1 MYPSRR
7 PRLDVASVASEILV
21 SIVRCLFRIAPLL
34 LAGLF
39 MAGCAPSHYSKGI
52 SSFAAAAAPAL
63 DKVDASYTAVND
75 VHIFEEQT
83 ELVAQYDT
91 SGYRLG
97 QIKALISPEELETR
111 TQAVSV
117 LRRYSQAIGDLAAG
131 KQAQTALRSLSPA
144 PVAPTTA
151 AAAASGKMT
160 PQQMGLILSGLDAAL
175 KLYLD
180 RKVRG
185 RGIPPPA
192 A

>member
-1 MYPSRR
+1 MPLPHCSPPSCR
-7 PRLDVASVASEILV
+7 P
-21 SIVRCLFRIAPLL
+21 FH
-34 LAGLF
+34 
-39 MAGCAPSHYSKGI
+39 AGCAPSHYSKGI

-75 VHIFEEQT
+75 VHIFEEQA
-83 ELVAQYDT
+83 ELVAQYDN
-91 SGYRLG
+91 SGYRPG
-97 QIKALISPEELETR
+97 QIKTLIPPEELETR

-117 LRRYSQAIGDLAAG
+117 LRRYSQAIGGLAAG

-175 KLYLD
+175 KPYLD
-180 RKVRG
+180 RKVIYLRPCHSSYTTRRG
-185 RGIPPPA
+185 TATAPSTG
-192 A
+192 

>member
-1 MYPSRR
+1 
-7 PRLDVASVASEILV
+7 
-21 SIVRCLFRIAPLL
+21 
-34 LAGLF
+34 

-91 SGYRLG
+91 IGYRPG

-131 KQAQTALRSLSPA
+131 KQPKLRSGASRRRRWPLHCCSGCERQDDPTVDRPHPVWTRRCAQTLPR
-144 PVAPTTA
+144 
-151 AAAASGKMT
+151 
-160 PQQMGLILSGLDAAL
+160 PQG
-175 KLYLD
+175 
-180 RKVRG
+180 
-185 RGIPPPA
+185 
-192 A
+192 

>member
-7 PRLDVASVASEILV
+7 SRLDVANVASEILV

-39 MAGCAPSHYSKGI
+39 MAGCAPSHYSKGV
-52 SSFAAAAAPAL
+52 SSFAAAAPAL

-91 SGYRLG
+91 SGYRPG
-97 QIKALISPEELETR
+97 QINALISPEELETR

-117 LRRYSQAIGDLAAG
+117 LRRYSQAIGNLAAG
-131 KQAQTALRSLSPA
+131 KHAQTALRSLSPA
-144 PVAPTTA
+144 PVASTRAALEA
-151 AAAASGKMT
+151 AARSTYNAYWDVKDHPVAFT
-160 PQQMGLILSGLDAAL
+160 LLLSITESN
-175 KLYLD
+175 
-180 RKVRG
+180 R
-185 RGIPPPA
+185 
-192 A
+192 

>member
-1 MYPSRR
+1 VEARR
-7 PRLDVASVASEILV
+7 GTTKSFPEDRTLTTEKKST
-21 SIVRCLFRIAPLL
+21 IA
-34 LAGLF
+34 
-39 MAGCAPSHYSKGI
+39 
-52 SSFAAAAAPAL
+52 AAVAAAPAL

-91 SGYRLG
+91 SGYRPG
-97 QIKALISPEELETR
+97 QIKALILPEELETR

-175 KLYLD
+175 KPYLD
-180 RKVRG
+180 RKVIYLPPCHSSYTTRRG
-185 RGIPPPA
+185 TATAPSTG
-192 A
+192 

>member
-91 SGYRLG
+91 SGYRPG

-131 KQAQTALRSLSPA
+131 KQAET
-144 PVAPTTA
+144 
-151 AAAASGKMT
+151 ASG
-160 PQQMGLILSGLDAAL
+160 SS
-175 KLYLD
+175 
-180 RKVRG
+180 RG
-185 RGIPPPA
+185 AGGPYNCRSCCERQDDPIADGPHPVWTRRCA
-192 A
+192 HHRLATGGTK